1 MIRKIDM
8 ADQRRMMWAI
18 RALSL
23 AGLALFAALFIATI
37 AAPDRIETAA
47 RGFIATDIRAE
58 LERSVVGRLGIG
70 ATPDSELLRDGI
82 AARAAQAS
90 EDLRRGVAERIALI
104 VTQFCRYD
112 CRTQTVLAG
121 RIEVNLERRLDAMG
135 IGLKKLESIG
145 QGRYSAMLEKALRDL
160 RIFSGS
166 NALIFGTIFAL
177 SFAQGIVGRAL
188 LAPFVPVLAA
198 TLGMVALYVSDPNRF
213 FALLFGQFT
222 GYGYLGFAAVI
233 ALMLLGAEI
242 SRERA
247 LQPAV
252 DTVKSA

>member
-1 MIRKIDM
+1 M
-8 ADQRRMMWAI
+8 AGQRRMMWAI

-23 AGLALFAALFIATI
+23 AGLALFAALLIATI
-37 AAPDRIETAA
+37 VAPDRIETAA
-47 RGFIATDIRAE
+47 RGFIATDIRSE
-58 LERSVVGRLGIG
+58 LERLVVRRLGIG
-70 ATPDSELLRDGI
+70 DAPAPEPMKDS
-82 AARAAQAS
+82 AAAHAAQAKQ
-90 EDLRRGVAERIALI
+90 DLRRGVAERIVLI
-104 VTQFCRYD
+104 VSQFCRYD
-112 CRTQTVLAG
+112 CRTQTILAG
-121 RIEVNLERRLDAMG
+121 QIEVNLERRLDSMG

-166 NALIFGTIFAL
+166 NALIFGLIFAL
-177 SFAQGIVGRAL
+177 SFAHGTTGRAF

-198 TLGMVALYVSDPNRF
+198 TVGVTAIYVSDPNLF
-213 FALLFGQFT
+213 FALLFGQIT

-233 ALMLLGAEI
+233 ALMLFGVEI

-247 LQPAV
+247 PQPGV